1 MRNLKFLIIGI
12 LVLSFIACDHEND
25 PIVDNPYVPIEL
37 NAKSASLVKSSNIF
51 GVELYKQLLQKDKEK
66 ENSLVSPLSVFQALS
81 MTRLGANGE
90 TKNEMTDVLAF
101 DTSLGNDLDEYQLKI
116 TEALMKADSKVT
128 LDIANSIWYRDDI
141 TVQPDFIKSNK
152 ENYNAEVKSLDFSD
166 AEGAKTT
173 INNWVNEKT
182 RSKIPE
188 IVSEINPMHIMFLIN
203 ATYFYGSWKYAFD
216 SKATKEEDF
225 MPEEGEKLKVDMM
238 HQEAKL
244 RYSQN
249 NTFSMA
255 ELPYGNGHFNMVV
268 LLPKNEKKVDNVI
281 AELSNE
287 KWTTWMQNLEEKE
300 IKLSFPKFKF
310 VGDYELN
317 DPLINMGMPLAF
329 SGKADFTGILSN
341 GGIYISKVK
350 HKTFIEV
357 DEKGTEAAAVTS
369 VEVNVTSIEEPTAID
384 FIANKPFVFAITE
397 KDTNSILFLGKFMKP
412 E

>member
-12 LVLSFIACDHEND
+12 LVLSFIACDNEND
-25 PIVDNPYVPIEL
+25 PIVDNPYIPIEL